1 MLVVFVFDKEKEP
14 LVKAALF
21 KSCLATGRTERTMK
35 EYLQTPIRA
44 SVKTCRAHL
53 QSPTLRL
60 REWRSLASVRRSR
73 SLRVIGG
80 AA

>member
-1 MLVVFVFDKEKEP
+1 
-14 LVKAALF
+14 
-21 KSCLATGRTERTMK
+21 MK